1 MTDRVLYHELKGT
14 IEQAVKE
21 YEGKTGDKVKQLVI
35 NPYVDMNTREM
46 KKQVTIITEETHG
59 K

>member
-1 MTDRVLYHELKGT
+1 MKDRVLYHELKGT

-21 YEGKTGDKVKQLVI
+21 YEEKTGDQVKRIII
-35 NPYVDMNTREM
+35 NPFVDMNTREM
-46 KKQVTIITEETHG
+46 KKQITIVTEETHG